1 MCKPMTRTCIW
12 CSKDENSVTFNTEAH
27 TIPKS
32 LGGQNICLNVC
43 DSCNSQFGNRT
54 NSLPA
59 VDLVFKETFGVARH
73 RFLSSDYGKKG
84 HQITRFKSIY
94 FDIKPD
100 RVKIKSQY
108 RFNSSFQSSVCRQL
122 KKGIFKVYLEELE
135 RQKSKGHDDQYNFI
149 REFCK
154 YDLGDYPV
162 VYFERRNAIYPM
174 LTSWIENP
182 VLILDP
188 EYKFKY
194 LIESNGF
201 FEFELL
207 GHTFG
212 IPTIRNWE
220 LAFDLYIKESSAHKT
235 DIFSG
240 WRFLKNFN
248 DIDLLLHALDRKA
261 ST

>member
-1 MCKPMTRTCIW
+1 
-12 CSKDENSVTFNTEAH
+12 
-27 TIPKS
+27 
-32 LGGQNICLNVC
+32 
-43 DSCNSQFGNRT
+43 
-54 NSLPA
+54 
-59 VDLVFKETFGVARH
+59 
-73 RFLSSDYGKKG
+73 
-84 HQITRFKSIY
+84 
-94 FDIKPD
+94 
-100 RVKIKSQY
+100 
-108 RFNSSFQSSVCRQL
+108 
-122 KKGIFKVYLEELE
+122 VYLEELE